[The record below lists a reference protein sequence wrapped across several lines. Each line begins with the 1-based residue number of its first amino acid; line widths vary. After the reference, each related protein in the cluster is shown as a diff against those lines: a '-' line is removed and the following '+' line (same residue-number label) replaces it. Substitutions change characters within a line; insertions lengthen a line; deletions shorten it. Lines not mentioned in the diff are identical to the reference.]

1 MIQNFFTLFDSIFG
15 LINQAIALVIGFA
28 VIGFLWGI
36 VKLLF
41 AGDNQ
46 IAKKEAKSFMLYGVL
61 TLFVMTTVWG
71 LVNLLS
77 ETITPKTPYEGDIN
91 TNFPDAA

>member
-1 MIQNFFTLFDSIFG
+1 MENFFTLFDSLFE
-15 LINQAIALVIGFA
+15 LIDQAIAVVIGFA
-28 VIGFLWGI
+28 VVGFLWGI

-61 TLFVMTTVWG
+61 TLFVMTSVWG
-71 LVNLLS
+71 LVRFLS
-77 ETITPKTPYEGDIN
+77 DTIIPETDN
-91 TNFPDAA
+91 TTDFPDFPTTA